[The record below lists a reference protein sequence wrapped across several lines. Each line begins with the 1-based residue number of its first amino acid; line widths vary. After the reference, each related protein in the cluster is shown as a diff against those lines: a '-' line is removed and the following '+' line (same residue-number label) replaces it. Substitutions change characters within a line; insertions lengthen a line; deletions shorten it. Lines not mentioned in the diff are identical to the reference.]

1 MNKKISLG
9 AAITFMIVVAGITF
23 CITMMVSLKYFNSL
37 VLNVKNREEMYK
49 KLADVD
55 RKSRQNFD
63 GTINEE
69 FLYIRGLDDKYSSYL
84 SKEEYEQRLKDLSGK
99 QVGIGADFVKDD
111 TGYIRV
117 KKILDASPAAL
128 SGLKVNDYIIS
139 IDNNDIKTMSTEN
152 ISRALLGEVGTKISL
167 VYRRD
172 GVDTPVDLI
181 RTDIK
186 IPVVELKMIEDN
198 AVIKISEFNDVT
210 YEQFKECVD
219 TAVQNGAKGFI
230 FDVRNN
236 TGGTINSVIKVL
248 DMILPSGEIAK
259 KIDNNGVETVLGTS
273 DRFEIEAPIVTLVN
287 GKTASAAEL
296 FVACI
301 RDFEKGNSVGTKT
314 Y

>member
-1 MNKKISLG
+1 
-9 AAITFMIVVAGITF
+9 
-23 CITMMVSLKYFNSL
+23 
-37 VLNVKNREEMYK
+37 
-49 KLADVD
+49 
-55 RKSRQNFD
+55 
-63 GTINEE
+63 
-69 FLYIRGLDDKYSSYL
+69 
-84 SKEEYEQRLKDLSGK
+84 
-99 QVGIGADFVKDD
+99 
-111 TGYIRV
+111 
-117 KKILDASPAAL
+117 
-128 SGLKVNDYIIS
+128 IIS

-314 Y
+314 YGKGVIQSLIKLTDGSAINITTAHFLPPSNQEINNVGIIPDYEVPFEGDLSSIEYTDDVQLLKAIEVVNTKK